1 MFCIKLKVSKAL
13 VSNESSKTN
22 CGTNFGREKNLW
34 SKPQYNKFS
43 WVFTN
48 FFGYFNFY
56 EFCKSH
62 FVGIYFRESPGLQI
76 IASITFRK
84 YLKNVKYFCKILLGL
99 GLKDQ

>member
-56 EFCKSH
+56 ELKKSH
-62 FVGIYFRESPGLQI
+62 ILSVFIFVNRLVYKLSQVSLSENISKMSNIF
-76 IASITFRK
+76 AKF
-84 YLKNVKYFCKILLGL
+84 YLVW
-99 GLKDQ
+99 D